1 VLGKQR
7 KGEKMNIIF
16 STPPTE
22 FDVKPITPTS
32 NRATPKDVRKEAV
45 EIAPL
50 KREEIEIE
58 SRQAILKE
66 TLAQHEISMK
76 ISKDES
82 TGQII
87 VKLIDDKTGEEVQQ
101 FPTEAS
107 LKLSEVFTKIQ
118 GQFLEK
124 RV

>member
-16 STPPTE
+16 STQPTE
-22 FDVKPITPTS
+22 FDVKTITQTS
-32 NRATPKDVRKEAV
+32 NRATPKDERKEAV

-50 KREEIEIE
+50 KREEIETE
-58 SRQAILKE
+58 SRHAILKE
-66 TLAQHEISMK
+66 TLAQHEISLK
-76 ISKDES
+76 ISKDEN
-82 TGQII
+82 TGQIV

-118 GQFLEK
+118 GQFVEK